1 MIGGMRSMRR
11 ARGGWIGAG
20 VAVVATAMGIAGVTL
35 ALPAT
40 GPNRVAEP
48 SRPPTPT
55 ETPGPIVFYE
65 VLDAAGSS
73 LMERTLDGTAL
84 ARRVAIRVEVDE
96 GRTWTVDR
104 TGTIAV
110 AVIPGTDE
118 QRLDGVSIET
128 GGTIWSATTP
138 PAPVDGAVW
147 AADGS
152 RLALATIGT
161 DSDTRQAL
169 VIDPTSGAVL
179 AVGIPDDALLQGFDA
194 DGGLILRQHRVS
206 KDGVNAGWDFLR
218 IARDSLVVQR
228 MAGAPKVGAASDG
241 VEDVDP
247 ELGVAADTTL
257 GAGDQDTAIR
267 LWDLTATTSRV
278 VATFPSID
286 RLSIDPAGRGLAISA
301 GGAIQYVALGGG
313 SSTLFDTDD
322 EIADFGWSVNGDYLV
337 VATDHD
343 GQKLTVLERATG
355 RTLRLPQAGR
365 VAALSFVRMLDGVP
379 LPARPLPAA
388 EPSSTPIPG
397 PAGVDIA
404 GFDGILSTWV
414 DRTGP
419 IQVVHVERLVPTEGG
434 GMRIA
439 ASMPPLDAGPPSHPD
454 DGGPDV
460 RLLPRPGTNEILVW
474 VQGSEAGSGWIWD
487 GATRLD
493 RLALP
498 GDWPRTAWDVAWRPE
513 GAAVAARSDRA
524 TTDGGL
530 EGTFVV
536 ATVGGRRTTVIPVG
550 RQYDRLEGW
559 WSATELQVGHAICF
573 ELCDGRYSWS
583 ARLRISD
590 RRLVEMRAADRADGV
605 IDTIT
610 PERSSIV
617 MSLRNEDARDDIR
630 IAWPADLGAADD
642 LDVIGLA
649 ADRRSLVVAGRS
661 PSAGTTLYRIDD
673 PIGRTID
680 GKVDDPRPRVLAR
693 LEGHGLHV
701 DLSPDQRWALVTDR
715 VEDTTL
721 VRLADGRAWPVDRDR
736 SLSWPGGA

>member
-1 MIGGMRSMRR
+1 
-11 ARGGWIGAG
+11 
-20 VAVVATAMGIAGVTL
+20 
-35 ALPAT
+35 
-40 GPNRVAEP
+40 
-48 SRPPTPT
+48 
-55 ETPGPIVFYE
+55 
-65 VLDAAGSS
+65 
-73 LMERTLDGTAL
+73 
-84 ARRVAIRVEVDE
+84 
-96 GRTWTVDR
+96 
-104 TGTIAV
+104 
-110 AVIPGTDE
+110 
-118 QRLDGVSIET
+118 
-128 GGTIWSATTP
+128 
-138 PAPVDGAVW
+138 
-147 AADGS
+147 
-152 RLALATIGT
+152 
-161 DSDTRQAL
+161 
-169 VIDPTSGAVL
+169 
-179 AVGIPDDALLQGFDA
+179 
-194 DGGLILRQHRVS
+194 
-206 KDGVNAGWDFLR
+206 
-218 IARDSLVVQR
+218 
-228 MAGAPKVGAASDG
+228 
-241 VEDVDP
+241 
-247 ELGVAADTTL
+247 
-257 GAGDQDTAIR
+257 
-267 LWDLTATTSRV
+267 
-278 VATFPSID
+278 
-286 RLSIDPAGRGLAISA
+286 
-301 GGAIQYVALGGG
+301 
-313 SSTLFDTDD
+313 
-322 EIADFGWSVNGDYLV
+322 
-337 VATDHD
+337 
-343 GQKLTVLERATG
+343 
-355 RTLRLPQAGR
+355 
-365 VAALSFVRMLDGVP
+365 
-379 LPARPLPAA
+379 
-388 EPSSTPIPG
+388 
-397 PAGVDIA
+397 
-404 GFDGILSTWV
+404 
-414 DRTGP
+414 
-419 IQVVHVERLVPTEGG
+419 
-434 GMRIA
+434 
-439 ASMPPLDAGPPSHPD
+439 MPPLDAGPPSHPD

-498 GDWPRTAWDVAWRPE
+498 GDWPRTAFDVAWRPD
-513 GAAVAARSDRA
+513 GAAVAASSDRA

-661 PSAGTTLYRIDD
+661 PTAGTTLYRIDD
-673 PIGRTID
+673 PIGRAID
-680 GKVDDPRPRVLAR
+680 GKVDDPRPRVRAR
-693 LEGHGLHV
+693 LDGHGLHV